1 MPLILVMLGYK
12 GLAFLPKVGT
22 TLKSYTA
29 PKFPEESA
37 EASLEIDYGSTPP
50 FIPIHPHT
58 LSCIVSEYTTP
69 SRPST
74 YKSSCENLVTVTW
87 VKIE

>member
-58 LSCIVSEYTTP
+58 LHALFLNIPLPPDLLHT
-69 SRPST
+69 
-74 YKSSCENLVTVTW
+74 NLHVRIW
-87 VKIE
+87 SL